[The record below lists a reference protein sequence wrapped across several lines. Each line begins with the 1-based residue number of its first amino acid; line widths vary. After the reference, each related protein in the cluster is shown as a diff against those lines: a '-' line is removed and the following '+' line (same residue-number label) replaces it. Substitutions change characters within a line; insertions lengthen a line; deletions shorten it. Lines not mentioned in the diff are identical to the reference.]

1 MNPTKLVIPTDFDPY
16 SSSSKINP
24 FSWICPYCGRTT
36 TITSNDATSC
46 AHVNKLLPEN
56 NTTVFTSIFIKCP
69 NPDCGEISLFAKE
82 NKLSMLSAKTMKFYK
97 VGDVLQSFQ
106 ITPKPKPKAWP
117 NDVPLAVRED
127 YSEAF
132 LICEL
137 SPKASATLSRRCLQG
152 IIRDVWKVKPN
163 NLSKEIDQ
171 IQDRVRKETLDIIT
185 LIRKFGN
192 IGAHMEKDINMIINI
207 EPNEAHLL
215 VELVEALIQ
224 EWYIDDPKKEKLMK
238 NLKTKIEEAN
248 LKK

>member
-1 MNPTKLVIPTDFDPY
+1 MI
-16 SSSSKINP
+16 
-24 FSWICPYCGRTT
+24 
-36 TITSNDATSC
+36 
-46 AHVNKLLPEN
+46 
-56 NTTVFTSIFIKCP
+56 
-69 NPDCGEISLFAKE
+69 
-82 NKLSMLSAKTMKFYK
+82 SAKKMKAYK

-127 YSEAF
+127 YFEAF

-152 IIRDVWKVKPN
+152 IIRDVWKVKPD

-171 IQDRVRKETLDIIT
+171 IQDKVRKETLDIIT
-185 LIRKFGN
+185 LIRKTGN

-224 EWYIDDPKKEKLMK
+224 EWYIDDPKKEKLMN
-238 NLKTKIEEAN
+238 NLKTKIEKAN